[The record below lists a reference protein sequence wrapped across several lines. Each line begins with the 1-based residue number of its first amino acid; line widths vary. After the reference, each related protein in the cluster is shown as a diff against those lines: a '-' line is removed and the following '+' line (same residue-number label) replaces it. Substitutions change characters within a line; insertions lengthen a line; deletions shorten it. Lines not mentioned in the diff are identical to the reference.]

1 MTFENKAV
9 IAKRNWVSMQG
20 RHLCALDSEHTVCEH
35 VCGDV
40 LQPVCVHAGFFII
53 KLIVFGSSSLWY
65 NKLKLLNLFDADNA
79 MSQGYQE

>member
-1 MTFENKAV
+1 MAFENKAV

-20 RHLCALDSEHTVCEH
+20 RRLCALDSERAVCEH

-40 LQPVCVHAGFFII
+40 PVCVHASFFII

-65 NKLKLLNLFDADNA
+65 NKLKFLNLLDADNA
-79 MSQGYQE
+79 ISQGYQE